1 MAMHDAIDP
10 VSSRLTRMRKSAS
23 IVATSTEAGM
33 RRDGGRISRVQARC
47 RMDRGAALRAAALNR
62 RPA

>member
-33 RRDGGRISRVQARC
+33 RRDGGRISRVLARR
-47 RMDRGAALRAAALNR
+47 RMDRGAALRATALNR